1 MTEYFPRFSITFCKK
16 LVDFRNVKRYNCLA
30 VEGKDPA
37 KAPGKF
43 YRKGLSLIEMIRMF
57 PDDEAAER
65 WFYAQRW
72 PDGLC
77 CPRCGD
83 TNVQQK
89 TTHPTMPH
97 RCRGCRK
104 FFSVRTGTPMEAS
117 NLGLQVWA
125 LAIYLLCTHLK
136 GQSSMKLHRD
146 LSVTQKTAWHLAHRI
161 REAWN
166 EGNPPP
172 WEDRFDGPVE
182 VDETFMGGL
191 EKNKHRSKRLRVG
204 GGTAG
209 KVVVAGMKD
218 RATNQVKAAVVPNRE
233 RWVLQTFIRNR
244 AKAGATVYTDD
255 FSGYKNLPDYA
266 HEPVNHSVGEY
277 VRGKAH
283 TQGIESMWSMLKR
296 GHKGTYHRMSWR
308 HLNRYVN
315 KFTGRHNQ
323 RELDTL
329 DQMTQV
335 VLGMNGKRLR
345 YTDLTG
351 RRAA

>member
-1 MTEYFPRFSITFCKK
+1 M
-16 LVDFRNVKRYNCLA
+16 
-30 VEGKDPA
+30 GKS
-37 KAPGKF
+37 
-43 YRKGLSLIEMIRMF
+43 YRKGVSLVEVIRMF
-57 PDDEAAER
+57 PDDAAAER
-65 WFYAQRW
+65 WFYKQRW
-72 PDGLC
+72 PEDLY

-83 TNVQQK
+83 VNVQKK

-117 NLGLQVWA
+117 NLGFQVWA
-125 LAIYLLCTHLK
+125 LAIYLLTTGLK
-136 GQSSMKLHRD
+136 GTSSMKLHRD
-146 LSVTQKTAWHLAHRI
+146 LEIAQKTAWHLAHRI
-161 REAWN
+161 REAWDG
-166 EGNPPP
+166 GNPPLP
-172 WEDRFDGPVE
+172 EHRFEGPVE

-191 EKNKHRSKRLRVG
+191 ERNKHRSKRLKVG
-204 GGTAG
+204 GGTGG

-218 RATNQVKAAVVPNRE
+218 RATNQVRAAVMPNRE

-244 AKAGATVYTDD
+244 AKEGATVYTDD
-255 FSGYKNLPDYA
+255 YSGYKRLQGYA

-296 GHKGTYHRMSWR
+296 GHKGTYHRMSWK
-308 HLNRYVN
+308 HLNRYVGE
-315 KFTGRHNQ
+315 FTGRHNM
-323 RELDTL
+323 REMDTL
-329 DQMTQV
+329 DQMAQV

-351 RRAA
+351 KAA